1 METVNQWKD
10 IIYNTFRDMG
20 TKMAEVLP
28 NLIGAILVLLLG
40 WIITKITIYILKR
53 VFKLAK
59 VDNLPTFATF
69 KNGVLVNQSQT
80 TKTEVLTEL
89 VNEVL

>member
-53 VFKLAK
+53 VFKLF
-59 VDNLPTFATF
+59 V
-69 KNGVLVNQSQT
+69 
-80 TKTEVLTEL
+80 
-89 VNEVL
+89 